1 MRGGCQQPVLCSG
14 IVTEASEGSVCQT
27 SFSLWTL
34 CPAFCLDEGENFPNE
49 PHTITR
55 CWRFFFFSP
64 LFFFVAILSLAANH
78 HTVADRKSF
87 SLFTQKR
94 GWFNLWYMKGCK
106 IYRWFI
112 FSGNNKAYLKNS
124 ACHWSWKT
132 HITEKDGLS
141 WDIFVTNFCLEA
153 WWPHLSALKKWPPM
167 WWLTKSECF
176 LCFFRKQISNL

>member
-132 HITEKDGLS
+132 HNRKRWSFMGH
-141 WDIFVTNFCLEA
+141 FCY
-153 WWPHLSALKKWPPM
+153 
-167 WWLTKSECF
+167 
-176 LCFFRKQISNL
+176 